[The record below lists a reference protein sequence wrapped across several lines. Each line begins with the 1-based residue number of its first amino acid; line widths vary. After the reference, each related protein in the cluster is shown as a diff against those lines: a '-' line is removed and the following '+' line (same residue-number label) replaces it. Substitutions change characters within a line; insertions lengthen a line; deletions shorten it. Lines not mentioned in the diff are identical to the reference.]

1 VPAHQQA
8 RHRLRFLLASLAVL
22 QEIRILNDKQ
32 LEQQLRRGIEA
43 MSLEVSDQQQALL
56 MDYLRLLEKWNKAFN
71 LTAVRDPAQMVDR
84 HLLDSLSILPYIKGP
99 NCIDVGSGG
108 GLPGIPVAIVRPD
121 LNITLMDSN
130 GKKSRFQF
138 QAVTALKLTNVTVVN
153 KRVEQYQPEQLFD
166 QVMSRAFS
174 SLQDMMHWTL
184 HLGTENAEWLAMKGV
199 YPEDELQHLPEG
211 VTCKTVHRLD
221 VAGADGERH
230 LALLQRG

>member
-1 VPAHQQA
+1 M
-8 RHRLRFLLASLAVL
+8 
-22 QEIRILNDKQ
+22 N
-32 LEQQLRRGIEA
+32 EQQLAQQLHRGIDA
-43 MSLEVSDQQQALL
+43 MGLEISDEKQALL

-138 QAVTALKLTNVTVVN
+138 QAVTALKLSNVTVVN
-153 KRVEQYQPEQLFD
+153 KRVEEYQPEQLFD

-174 SLQDMMHWTL
+174 SLEDMMRWTRD
-184 HLGTENAEWLAMKGV
+184 LGTEDAEWLAMKGV
-199 YPEDELQHLPEG
+199 YPEEELQQMPDDFVCTQVYPLEVPG
-211 VTCKTVHRLD
+211 S
-221 VAGADGERH
+221 DGERH
-230 LALLQRG
+230 LALIKRAAVAGN